1 MTTVAKGLL
10 RVTYASFPKQVYS
23 PLAASSS
30 KTTSSSD
37 PDLPAYAEVLKAR
50 RRAPAPV
57 AAPRRGSRGP
67 RRAVPHQEVY
77 MERVF
82 IGLCTLLFHVFDM
95 ETARL

>member
-23 PLAASSS
+23 PLAAASSS

-50 RRAPAPV
+50 KRAPAPI
-57 AAPRRGSRGP
+57 AAPRRASRGA
-67 RRAVPHQEVY
+67 RRAVPRQEVY

-95 ETARL
+95 ETAK